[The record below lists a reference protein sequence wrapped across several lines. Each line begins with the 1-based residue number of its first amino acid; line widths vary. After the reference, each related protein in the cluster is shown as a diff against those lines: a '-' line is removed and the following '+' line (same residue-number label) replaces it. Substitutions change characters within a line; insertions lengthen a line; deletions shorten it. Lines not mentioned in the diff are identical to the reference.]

1 MSNLNTD
8 TKYRNNVETIEV
20 VLQQFR
26 KTIYTALPATIE
38 SYNAETKRAK
48 LLPAINSISTDN
60 QSSALPVLVDVPVI
74 FPASGA
80 FTMHFPLA
88 AGDAVLVV
96 FSQRGI
102 QNFKQDY
109 KRSNPTNENILD
121 YDSPIAIAGFGA
133 ISFTPAE
140 TNSASLQT
148 NDGKN
153 AVVIGESDVS
163 LKLDNNSVKISS
175 SDIKLSVGSATVT
188 LTSSLFSSSVPI
200 AAPDFTSSTGSAATF
215 SQGITTPE
223 NVVAGSISLKTHIH
237 TGVTTGEG
245 DTGTPKL

>member
-1 MSNLNTD
+1 MSNRNTD
-8 TKYRNNVETIEV
+8 TKYRENVESMEF

-38 SYNAETKRAK
+38 SYNTKTKRAK
-48 LLPAINSISTDN
+48 LVPAIKSISTDN
-60 QSSALPVLVDVPVI
+60 KSSLLPVLVNVPVI

-109 KRSNPTNENILD
+109 QRSNPTNENVLD

-153 AVVIGESDVS
+153 AVIIGESEVS
-163 LKLDNNSVKISS
+163 LKLDNNSVTVSS
-175 SDIKLSVGSATVT
+175 SDIKLSVGSATAT

-215 SQGITTPE
+215 SQGITTTQ
-223 NVVAGSISLKTHIH
+223 NVVAGTISLRTHIH
-237 TGVTTGEG
+237 PDPVSGNTGV
-245 DTGTPKL
+245 PIP

>member
-1 MSNLNTD
+1 MSNRNTD
-8 TKYRNNVETIEV
+8 TKYRENIESMEF

-38 SYNAETKRAK
+38 SYDAETKRAK
-48 LLPAINSISTDN
+48 LVPAIKSISTDN
-60 QSSALPVLVDVPVI
+60 KSSPLPALVDVPVI

-109 KRSNPTNENILD
+109 QSSNPTNENVVD

-153 AVVIGESDVS
+153 AVIIGESDVS
-163 LKLDNNSVKISS
+163 LKLDKNSVTVSS
-175 SDIKLSVGSATVT
+175 SDIKLSVGTATAI

-223 NVVAGSISLKTHIH
+223 NVVAGSISLRTHVH
-237 TGVTTGEG
+237 GGVTTG
-245 DTGTPKL
+245 DDSTGVPV